1 MPESLSRWRA
11 GLAKTSRAAFGRL
24 ATLMGASEITPAT
37 WDELE
42 SILLQADLGTET
54 TGSVLEALKR
64 SVTASG
70 LIHTRDLRSALRSEL
85 LARLSIPETL
95 DFSPRPTVILLVGVN
110 GSGKTTT
117 AAKLAHRFFAEG
129 KTVLFGAA
137 DTFRAAAVDQLQVWA
152 TRLSVPLVAGEAN
165 SDPGA
170 VAYNAIQSAVARGTD
185 VLLVDTAGRLHSRES
200 LIEELKKIH
209 RVVGKGLP
217 GAPHH
222 VWLILDS
229 TTGQNALA
237 QARVFTESVHVTGI
251 ILTKLDSSARGG
263 AVFAIQQRL
272 GVPLL
277 FAGLGER
284 PEDLTP
290 FDPYAFVDGILQ

>member
-54 TGSVLEALKR
+54 AGSVLDALKR
-64 SVTASG
+64 FVTASG
-70 LIHTRDLRSALRSEL
+70 LIHTRDLRSALNSEL
-85 LARLSIPETL
+85 TARLSVPETL
-95 DFSPRPTVILLVGVN
+95 DFSPRPTVILLAGVN

-117 AAKLAHRFFAEG
+117 AAKLAHRFLAEG

-152 TRLSVPLVAGEAN
+152 TRLNVPLVAGEAN

-170 VAYNAIQSAVARGTD
+170 VAATPGS
-185 VLLVDTAGRLHSRES
+185 TACR
-200 LIEELKKIH
+200 
-209 RVVGKGLP
+209 
-217 GAPHH
+217 
-222 VWLILDS
+222 
-229 TTGQNALA
+229 
-237 QARVFTESVHVTGI
+237 
-251 ILTKLDSSARGG
+251 
-263 AVFAIQQRL
+263 
-272 GVPLL
+272 
-277 FAGLGER
+277 
-284 PEDLTP
+284 
-290 FDPYAFVDGILQ
+290 